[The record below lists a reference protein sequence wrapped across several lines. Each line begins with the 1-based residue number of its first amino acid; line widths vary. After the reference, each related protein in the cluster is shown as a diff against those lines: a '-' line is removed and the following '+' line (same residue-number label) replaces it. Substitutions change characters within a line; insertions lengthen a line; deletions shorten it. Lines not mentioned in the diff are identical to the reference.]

1 MHSND
6 GARNVWAKGVI
17 ATALGVWLAVVVLT
31 TSKHEFWRDEVRA
44 LTLARAAESP
54 LDLYGLVQY
63 QGHPVLWYLLLYLGT
78 SIADTPRVLPITS
91 VVIAFAAVALFMIA
105 APFPLWFRCAFIF
118 GALPLY
124 EYSVMARN
132 YGISMLLLF
141 VAAVLYRK
149 RGQHPI
155 RLALVL
161 ALLANTNVHSAG
173 LVGMIAGVWIF
184 EELIGSASLH
194 GTRSFGRPV
203 VQSFG
208 RSVVRVASPKPR
220 IGEGGSLGLPDEV
233 ASNRGAE
240 TGRSDPLPG
249 ARHIRR
255 KDGSSGLPR
264 RSREASKAG
273 GVRALVPALTIV
285 AAGLLLCAVFATPR
299 ENTSLTFVRH
309 SLEWRELGAAVVTS
323 ATKPHRIFPDL
334 LAPDPSILSAPVF
347 ALATL
352 GLIGRPPLF
361 LAAAGA
367 QVLFGTIF
375 LVVYPG
381 SYRHQGLYL
390 VFLVFLYWL
399 LAESAPW
406 KGIPLRRQLFVAGF
420 YGSIVVLV
428 AADVV
433 KVRHSVWAD
442 IHSEKSASRRL
453 GKFLRS
459 SDRFRDAI
467 LVPEPDFA
475 IEALPYYAD
484 NRIYLAREQRFGRT
498 VSWTTEP
505 DAHLTLGE
513 LLAAAQQVKRESDA
527 PVLVLL
533 GTRHLVPEGGEQRYM
548 YRKVLVWTAEDVA
561 LFRKSTELVALFDV
575 PYGDERFAVY
585 VLK

>member
-54 LDLYGLVQY
+54 LDLYGLVQD

-161 ALLANTNVHSAG
+161 ALLANTNVHSAV

-208 RSVVRVASPKPR
+208 RSVVRVVSPKPR

-240 TGRSDPLPG
+240 SGRSDPLPG
-249 ARHIRR
+249 RVTSGVTAGVRPASPKPRSVEGGRREGSCAGADDCRGRPAAVRGVRNAAREHEPDACSPLTRMARAWSSGCHLRHKAASDLPRSAGTGPINSFSTGIRTGNAR
-255 KDGSSGLPR
+255 PDRPAASVPCRRRGTGAVRCHLSSGLPR
-264 RSREASKAG
+264 VVPASGAVPRLFGVPLLAAG
-273 GVRALVPALTIV
+273 GVRTVEGDPA
-285 AAGLLLCAVFATPR
+285 AAAAVCGGILR
-299 ENTSLTFVRH
+299 EH
-309 SLEWRELGAAVVTS
+309 SRPGGSGRRQGAA
-323 ATKPHRIFPDL
+323 
-334 LAPDPSILSAPVF
+334 
-347 ALATL
+347 L
-352 GLIGRPPLF
+352 GLGRYPL
-361 LAAAGA
+361 G
-367 QVLFGTIF
+367 
-375 LVVYPG
+375 
-381 SYRHQGLYL
+381 
-390 VFLVFLYWL
+390 
-399 LAESAPW
+399 EE
-406 KGIPLRRQLFVAGF
+406 RQ
-420 YGSIVVLV
+420 
-428 AADVV
+428 
-433 KVRHSVWAD
+433 
-442 IHSEKSASRRL
+442 
-453 GKFLRS
+453 
-459 SDRFRDAI
+459 
-467 LVPEPDFA
+467 PQ
-475 IEALPYYAD
+475 
-484 NRIYLAREQRFGRT
+484 AREVSAQLGSLSGRD
-498 VSWTTEP
+498 S
-505 DAHLTLGE
+505 
-513 LLAAAQQVKRESDA
+513 RS
-527 PVLVLL
+527 
-533 GTRHLVPEGGEQRYM
+533 
-548 YRKVLVWTAEDVA
+548 
-561 LFRKSTELVALFDV
+561 
-575 PYGDERFAVY
+575 
-585 VLK
+585 